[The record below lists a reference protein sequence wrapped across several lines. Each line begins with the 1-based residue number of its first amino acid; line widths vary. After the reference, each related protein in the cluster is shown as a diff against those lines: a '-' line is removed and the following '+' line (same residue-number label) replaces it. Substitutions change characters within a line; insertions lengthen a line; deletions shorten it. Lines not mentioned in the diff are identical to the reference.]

1 MEPLKKKTVTVYE
14 LIKLYLQDVSY
25 KKENKLSAK

>member
-1 MEPLKKKTVTVYE
+1 MESLKKKTVAVYE

-25 KKENKLSAK
+25 KKKTS